1 MGFPVTDCK
10 RTCPTLVTSTT
21 VELPERQTIE
31 HRVFQSPR
39 NGGAVVKQHFYIG
52 NDDDAERCKDAFR
65 SRKPIAVG
73 GTDTLTG
80 RVKSYKGVVL
90 DIEAISVEVPGERW
104 RITIDTER

>member
-1 MGFPVTDCK
+1 MTE
-10 RTCPTLVTSTT
+10 S
-21 VELPERQTIE
+21 PERQTTR
-31 HRVFQSPR
+31 HRVLQSPR

-52 NDDDAERCKDAFR
+52 NDDDADRCKEACR
-65 SRKPIAVG
+65 SRRPIVIG

-90 DIEAISVEVPGERW
+90 AIDVTSVEAPGERW